1 MDGEA
6 PDRLEA
12 FLTLTGRGL
21 VCNYGPTRAVD
32 GLDVDV
38 SRDEI
43 LAVFGPNGAGKTTLL
58 KALSGERRPDD
69 GQVFLDGREVNGSD
83 PAWRSRLGLVS
94 HRTGLY
100 LNLTVVE
107 NLCFFAA
114 MRGLATSS
122 HAAAEALEAAGAVE
136 LARFRAESL
145 SRGQRQ
151 RVALARSLL
160 HDPDILFLDE
170 PFTGLDPEAAAAL
183 EAALLERRS
192 PRRIVVL
199 VTHDIGRGL
208 RLADRVMVMRRGRR
222 VLAGR
227 ADRFG
232 SDALLAAFAGRAGG
246 GPA

>member
-1 MDGEA
+1 M
-6 PDRLEA
+6 
-12 FLTLTGRGL
+12 TLAGRGL

-58 KALSGERRPDD
+58 KALSGERRPDR
-69 GQVFLDGREVNGSD
+69 GQVLLDGREVKGSD
-83 PAWRSRLGLVS
+83 PAWRARLGLVS

-100 LNLTVVE
+100 LNLTVAE
-107 NLCFFAA
+107 NLRFFAA
-114 MRGLATSS
+114 MRGLPASS
-122 HAAAEALEAAGAVE
+122 HSAAEALETVGAAQ
-136 LARFRAESL
+136 LARFRAEAL

-170 PFTGLDPEAAAAL
+170 PFTGLDPAAAAAL
-183 EAALLERRS
+183 EAALIARRS
-192 PRRIVVL
+192 LRRIMVL
-199 VTHDIGRGL
+199 ATHDIGRGL
-208 RLADRVMVMRRGRR
+208 RLADRVLVMRRGRR
-222 VLAGR
+222 VLGGR
-227 ADRFG
+227 ADRFDTEG
-232 SDALLAAFAGRAGG
+232 LLASFADEAGG